1 MKPGP
6 RENSSERPFQRLHFS
21 ERTTYPGGSHQRT
34 TEYEGDNVSPK
45 DAEHL
50 NQPSGFPLL
59 RVIALT
65 GTFALLAVALNNA
78 EGIVNAIQL
87 LTP

>member
-78 EGIVNAIQL
+78 EGIVTAIQL
-87 LTP
+87 LAP

>member
-34 TEYEGDNVSPK
+34 TEYEGDNVSPE

-50 NQPSGFPLL
+50 DRPSGFPLL

>member
-1 MKPGP
+1 MKPQS
-6 RENSSERPFQRLHFS
+6 RENGAKTPSPRIRFS
-21 ERTTYPGGSHQRT
+21 ESTTYPGGSHQRT
-34 TEYEGDNVSPK
+34 TEYEGDNVSPE

-50 NQPSGFPLL
+50 DRPSGFPLL

-78 EGIVNAIQL
+78 EGIVNAIL
-87 LTP
+87 LLMP

>member
-1 MKPGP
+1 MKAQS
-6 RENSSERPFQRLHFS
+6 RENGAKTPLPRIRYS

-34 TEYEGDNVSPK
+34 TEYEGDNLRPK

-50 NQPSGFPLL
+50 DRPSGFPLL

>member
-34 TEYEGDNVSPK
+34 TEYEGDNLRPK

-50 NQPSGFPLL
+50 DRPSGFPLL

-78 EGIVNAIQL
+78 EGIVTAIQL
-87 LTP
+87 LAP

>member
-1 MKPGP
+1 MNAQTPDNGSRDRSRKI
-6 RENSSERPFQRLHFS
+6 HIS
-21 ERTTYPGGSHQRT
+21 ERTTFPGGSHQRT
-34 TEYEGDNVSPK
+34 TEFQGDNISPQ

-59 RVIALT
+59 RVIALA

-78 EGIVNAIQL
+78 EGIVNAIQKL
-87 LTP
+87 MP

>member
-1 MKPGP
+1 MKPQAQ
-6 RENSSERPFQRLHFS
+6 ENSDRKQRTRFAMS

-50 NQPSGFPLL
+50 DRPSGFPLL

>member
-1 MKPGP
+1 MRKPDQVNGGIV
-6 RENSSERPFQRLHFS
+6 RSRKMRWT

-34 TEYEGDNVSPK
+34 TEYEGDNLSPK
-45 DAEHL
+45 DTEHL
-50 NQPSGFPLL
+50 DRPSGFPFL

-87 LTP
+87 LAP

>member
-1 MKPGP
+1 MKTRPSND
-6 RENSSERPFQRLHFS
+6 RTDDRSRRIHISES
-21 ERTTYPGGSHQRT
+21 TTYPGGSHQRT

-78 EGIVNAIQL
+78 EGIVDAIQL